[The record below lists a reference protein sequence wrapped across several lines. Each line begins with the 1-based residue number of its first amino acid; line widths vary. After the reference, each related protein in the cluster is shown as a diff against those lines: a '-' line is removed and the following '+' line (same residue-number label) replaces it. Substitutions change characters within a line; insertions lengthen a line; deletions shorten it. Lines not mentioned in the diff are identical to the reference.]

1 MSVTWKSKALG
12 QEYRIFRNKIIV
24 GILKKETWKRS
35 AYGEYN
41 GAMLRFRPKGFWNTR
56 TLIYD
61 IEGNNQLGSIAY
73 NSWKSTGQ
81 IIFQDQTFEWKY
93 ASAWKR
99 NQWTLTDGNDFATY
113 KVTNIW
119 KGEGEIEAE
128 GIPPALVLIG
138 LFIHDYFETMTAAV
152 IMAST

>member
-1 MSVTWKSKALG
+1 MSVTWKLKALG

-35 AYGEYN
+35 SYGEYN
-41 GAMLRFRPKGFWNTR
+41 GAMLRFKPKGFWNNE

-61 IEGNNQLGSIAY
+61 IEGNNQLGSIEY

-81 IIFQDQTFEWKY
+81 IIYQDQTFEWKY
-93 ASAWKR
+93 ASGWKR
-99 NQWTLTDGNDFATY
+99 NQWILTGANDSATY

-119 KGEGEIEAE
+119 KGEGEIEVE
-128 GIPPALVLIG
+128 GVPAALVLIG
-138 LFIHDYFETMTAAV
+138 LFIHDHFQTMTAAV
-152 IMAST
+152 ITVST